1 MDKSKRHLAWWVVG
15 ALAVAAVV
23 AWWLLRPAGVPEGF
37 AVSNGRIEATE
48 VDIASKIAGRIDTI
62 LVKEGQFVREGEVL
76 AKMDTRVLQE
86 QRLEAIAQIKEAQS
100 AVAAAQALLEQRQS
114 ETRAAQSLVN
124 QRQAELDSVA
134 KRHMRS
140 RSLAQRGAIS
150 AQQLDDD
157 RAAAESARAA
167 LESAKAQVSAS
178 KAAIEAAR
186 TNIIQAQT
194 RVEAAQATERRI
206 AADIDD
212 SELKAP
218 RDGRVQYRV
227 AEPGEVLAAGGRV
240 LNMVDLS
247 DVYMT
252 FFLPTEQAGTL
263 KLGGEARLILD
274 AAPDLR
280 IPATI
285 SFVASVAQ
293 FTPKTV
299 ETSDERL
306 KATERR
312 IAADIDDS
320 ELKAPRDGRVQY
332 RVAEPGEV
340 LAAGGRVLNMVDLSD
355 VYMTF
360 FLPTEQAGTLKLG
373 GEARLILDAAPD
385 LRIPATI
392 SFVASV
398 AQFTPKTVETSD
410 ERLKL
415 MFRVKARIPPELLQQ
430 HLEYVKTGLPG
441 VAWVRVNEE
450 LPWPDDLVV
459 RLPQ

>member
-1 MDKSKRHLAWWVVG
+1 MGVG

-23 AWWLLRPAGVPEGF
+23 AWLLLRPAGVPEGF

-124 QRQAELDSVA
+124 QRRRTGL
-134 KRHMRS
+134 RS
-140 RSLAQRGAIS
+140 KTSYAFPLTGTTGAIS

-293 FTPKTV
+293 FTPKP
-299 ETSDERL
+299 S
-306 KATERR
+306 K
-312 IAADIDDS
+312 
-320 ELKAPRDGRVQY
+320 
-332 RVAEPGEV
+332 
-340 LAAGGRVLNMVDLSD
+340 
-355 VYMTF
+355 
-360 FLPTEQAGTLKLG
+360 
-373 GEARLILDAAPD
+373 
-385 LRIPATI
+385 PAM
-392 SFVASV
+392 S
-398 AQFTPKTVETSD
+398 
-410 ERLKL
+410 
-415 MFRVKARIPPELLQQ
+415 
-430 HLEYVKTGLPG
+430 G
-441 VAWVRVNEE
+441 
-450 LPWPDDLVV
+450 
-459 RLPQ
+459 

>member
-1 MDKSKRHLAWWVVG
+1 MENIKRHLTWWIIGIVVV
-15 ALAVAAVV
+15 VAAV
-23 AWWLLRPAGVPEGF
+23 AWWMLRPAGVPDGF
-37 AVSNGRIEATE
+37 AASNGRIEATE
-48 VDIASKIAGRIDTI
+48 VDIATKIAGRIDTI
-62 LVKEGQFVREGEVL
+62 LVSEGQFVRQGEVL
-76 AKMDTRVLQE
+76 AKMDTRVLNE
-86 QRLEAIAQIKEAQS
+86 QRQEAIAQIKEAES
-100 AVAAAQALLEQRQS
+100 AVAAARALLEQRQS
-114 ETRAAQSLVN
+114 EMRAAQAVVK
-124 QRQAELDSVA
+124 QRDAELASVS
-134 KRHMRS
+134 KRHTRS
-140 RSLAQRGAIS
+140 QTLSTRGAVS

-178 KAAIEAAR
+178 NAAIEAAR

-206 AADIDD
+206 QADIDD

-252 FFLPTEQAGTL
+252 FFLPTEQAGLL
-263 KLGGEARLILD
+263 KIGGEARLVLD

-280 IPATI
+280 VPATI

-299 ETSDERL
+299 ETR
-306 KATERR
+306 
-312 IAADIDDS
+312 
-320 ELKAPRDGRVQY
+320 
-332 RVAEPGEV
+332 
-340 LAAGGRVLNMVDLSD
+340 
-355 VYMTF
+355 
-360 FLPTEQAGTLKLG
+360 
-373 GEARLILDAAPD
+373 
-385 LRIPATI
+385 
-392 SFVASV
+392 
-398 AQFTPKTVETSD
+398 D

-415 MFRVKARIPPELLQQ
+415 MFRVKARIPQELLQQ

-441 VAWVRVNEE
+441 MAWVRLDEQK
-450 LPWPDDLVV
+450 PWPDDLVV

>member
-1 MDKSKRHLAWWVVG
+1 MDNIKRHLTWWIIGIVVM
-15 ALAVAAVV
+15 VAAV
-23 AWWLLRPAGVPEGF
+23 AWWMLRPAGVPEGF
-37 AVSNGRIEATE
+37 AASNGRIEATE
-48 VDIASKIAGRIDTI
+48 VDIATKIAGRIDTI
-62 LVKEGQFVREGEVL
+62 LVSEGQFVRQGEVL
-76 AKMDTRVLQE
+76 AKMDTRVLNE
-86 QRLEAIAQIKEAQS
+86 QRQEAIAQIKEAES
-100 AVAAAQALLEQRQS
+100 AVAAARALLEQRQS
-114 ETRAAQSLVN
+114 EMRAAQAVVK
-124 QRQAELDSVA
+124 QRDAELASVS
-134 KRHMRS
+134 KRHTRS
-140 RSLAQRGAIS
+140 QTLSTRGAVS

-167 LESAKAQVSAS
+167 LESARAQVSAS
-178 KAAIEAAR
+178 NAAIEAAR

-206 AADIDD
+206 QADIDD

-252 FFLPTEQAGTL
+252 FFLPTEQAGLL
-263 KLGGEARLILD
+263 KIGGEARLVLD

-280 IPATI
+280 VPATI

-299 ETSDERL
+299 ETR
-306 KATERR
+306 
-312 IAADIDDS
+312 
-320 ELKAPRDGRVQY
+320 
-332 RVAEPGEV
+332 
-340 LAAGGRVLNMVDLSD
+340 
-355 VYMTF
+355 
-360 FLPTEQAGTLKLG
+360 
-373 GEARLILDAAPD
+373 
-385 LRIPATI
+385 
-392 SFVASV
+392 
-398 AQFTPKTVETSD
+398 D

-415 MFRVKARIPPELLQQ
+415 MFRVKARIPQELLQQ

-441 VAWVRVNEE
+441 MAWVRLDEQQ
-450 LPWPDDLVV
+450 PWPDDLVV

>member
-1 MDKSKRHLAWWVVG
+1 MDNIKRHLTWWIIGIVVV
-15 ALAVAAVV
+15 VAAV
-23 AWWLLRPAGVPEGF
+23 AWWMLRPAGVPEGF
-37 AVSNGRIEATE
+37 AASNGRIEATE
-48 VDIASKIAGRIDTI
+48 VDIATKIAGRIDTI
-62 LVKEGQFVREGEVL
+62 LVSEGQFVRQGDVL

-86 QRLEAIAQIKEAQS
+86 QRHEAIAQIKEAES
-100 AVAAAQALLEQRQS
+100 AVAAARALLEQRQS
-114 ETRAAQSLVN
+114 EMRAAQAVVK
-124 QRQAELDSVA
+124 QRDAELASVS
-134 KRHMRS
+134 KRHTRS
-140 RSLAQRGAIS
+140 QTLSTRGAVS

-178 KAAIEAAR
+178 NAAIEAAR

-206 AADIDD
+206 QADIDD

-252 FFLPTEQAGTL
+252 FFLPTEQAGLL
-263 KLGGEARLILD
+263 KIGGEARLVLD

-280 IPATI
+280 VPATI

-299 ETSDERL
+299 ETR
-306 KATERR
+306 
-312 IAADIDDS
+312 
-320 ELKAPRDGRVQY
+320 
-332 RVAEPGEV
+332 
-340 LAAGGRVLNMVDLSD
+340 
-355 VYMTF
+355 
-360 FLPTEQAGTLKLG
+360 
-373 GEARLILDAAPD
+373 
-385 LRIPATI
+385 
-392 SFVASV
+392 
-398 AQFTPKTVETSD
+398 D

-415 MFRVKARIPPELLQQ
+415 MFRVKARIPQELLQQ

-441 VAWVRVNEE
+441 MAWVRLDEQK
-450 LPWPDDLVV
+450 PWPDDLVV

>member
-194 RVEAAQATERRI
+194 RVEA
-206 AADIDD
+206 
-212 SELKAP
+212 
-218 RDGRVQYRV
+218 
-227 AEPGEVLAAGGRV
+227 
-240 LNMVDLS
+240 
-247 DVYMT
+247 
-252 FFLPTEQAGTL
+252 
-263 KLGGEARLILD
+263 
-274 AAPDLR
+274 
-280 IPATI
+280 
-285 SFVASVAQ
+285 
-293 FTPKTV
+293 
-299 ETSDERL
+299 
-306 KATERR
+306 TERR

>member
-15 ALAVAAVV
+15 LLAVAAIV

-134 KRHMRS
+134 KRHTRS

-212 SELKAP
+212 SELK
-218 RDGRVQYRV
+218 
-227 AEPGEVLAAGGRV
+227 
-240 LNMVDLS
+240 
-247 DVYMT
+247 
-252 FFLPTEQAGTL
+252 
-263 KLGGEARLILD
+263 
-274 AAPDLR
+274 
-280 IPATI
+280 
-285 SFVASVAQ
+285 
-293 FTPKTV
+293 
-299 ETSDERL
+299 
-306 KATERR
+306 
-312 IAADIDDS
+312 
-320 ELKAPRDGRVQY
+320 
-332 RVAEPGEV
+332 EPGEV

>member
-1 MDKSKRHLAWWVVG
+1 MDNIKRHLTWWIIGIVVV
-15 ALAVAAVV
+15 VAAV
-23 AWWLLRPAGVPEGF
+23 AWWMLRPAGVPDGF
-37 AVSNGRIEATE
+37 AASNGRIEATE
-48 VDIASKIAGRIDTI
+48 VDIATKIAGRIDTI
-62 LVKEGQFVREGEVL
+62 LVSEGQFVRQGEVL

-86 QRLEAIAQIKEAQS
+86 QRQEAIAQIKEAES
-100 AVAAAQALLEQRQS
+100 AVAAARALLEQRQS
-114 ETRAAQSLVN
+114 EMRAAQAVVK
-124 QRQAELDSVA
+124 QRDAELASVS
-134 KRHMRS
+134 KRHTRS
-140 RSLAQRGAIS
+140 QTLSTRGAVS

-178 KAAIEAAR
+178 NAAIEAAR

-206 AADIDD
+206 QADIDD

-252 FFLPTEQAGTL
+252 FFLPTEQAGLL
-263 KLGGEARLILD
+263 KIGGEARLVLD

-280 IPATI
+280 VPATI

-299 ETSDERL
+299 ETR
-306 KATERR
+306 
-312 IAADIDDS
+312 
-320 ELKAPRDGRVQY
+320 
-332 RVAEPGEV
+332 
-340 LAAGGRVLNMVDLSD
+340 
-355 VYMTF
+355 
-360 FLPTEQAGTLKLG
+360 
-373 GEARLILDAAPD
+373 
-385 LRIPATI
+385 
-392 SFVASV
+392 
-398 AQFTPKTVETSD
+398 D

-415 MFRVKARIPPELLQQ
+415 MFRVKARIPQELLQQ

-441 VAWVRVNEE
+441 MAWVRLDEQQ
-450 LPWPDDLVV
+450 PWPDDLVV